1 MRKISKEELNII
13 LEKHKIYITT
23 SGKEGERADL
33 KEAYLSGVDLSG
45 ADLRGADLSG
55 ADLSRADLKEAY
67 LSGAYL
73 SRADLSRADL
83 REAYLSRAD
92 LSRAD
97 LSRADL
103 REAYLRRAD
112 LREANLSGVDLR
124 GADLEEAYLEG
135 ADLRGAYLDG
145 ANLEG
150 AYLKGADLEGAD
162 LEGVN
167 LTWADL
173 RGADLSSVRG
183 LLPQTDFIKANFE
196 RTTEGIIVYKSF
208 CEHYP
213 IPNYWKIEEGQIIE
227 ENCNFTRT
235 NACGCGINVCTK
247 EYAQKKLEK
256 EVWKLL
262 IKWEWLCGI
271 CVPYHTDG
279 KIRCEK
285 AMLLERVKG

>member
-1 MRKISKEELNII
+1 M
-13 LEKHKIYITT
+13 TT
-23 SGKEGERADL
+23 LGEEGERADLRGTDLSDADLRRANLSGADLRGADLKWADLTGANLSGADLRGADLKWADL
-33 KEAYLSGVDLSG
+33 KEAYLSGVDLKG
-45 ADLRGADLSG
+45 AN
-55 ADLSRADLKEAY
+55 
-67 LSGAYL
+67 
-73 SRADLSRADL
+73 L
-83 REAYLSRAD
+83 RE
-92 LSRAD
+92 
-97 LSRADL
+97 
-103 REAYLRRAD
+103 
-112 LREANLSGVDLR
+112 
-124 GADLEEAYLEG
+124 ADLEEAYLK
-135 ADLRGAYLDG
+135 G
-145 ANLEG
+145 ANL
-150 AYLKGADLEGAD
+150 K
-162 LEGVN
+162 
-167 LTWADL
+167 
-173 RGADLSSVRG
+173 GADLSSVRG

-196 RTTEGIIVYKSF
+196 ATTEGIIVYKSF

-213 IPNYWKIEEGQIIE
+213 IPDYWKIEEGQIIE

>member
-45 ADLRGADLSG
+45 ADLRGADLRGANLREADLSWADLDG
-55 ADLSRADLKEAY
+55 ADLSRADLY
-67 LSGAYL
+67 
-73 SRADLSRADL
+73 RADLEGADL
-83 REAYLSRAD
+83 DGAD

-103 REAYLRRAD
+103 YRADLEEADLRGADLREADLREANLSGADLRGANLSGAD
-112 LREANLSGVDLR
+112 LREANLSGV
-124 GADLEEAYLEG
+124 
-135 ADLRGAYLDG
+135 
-145 ANLEG
+145 
-150 AYLKGADLEGAD
+150 KG
-162 LEGVN
+162 V
-167 LTWADL
+167 
-173 RGADLSSVRG
+173 LS
-183 LLPQTDFIKANFE
+183 QTDFIKANFE

>member
-33 KEAYLSGVDLSG
+33 SWANLSG
-45 ADLRGADLSG
+45 
-55 ADLSRADLKEAY
+55 
-67 LSGAYL
+67 
-73 SRADLSRADL
+73 ADL
-83 REAYLSRAD
+83 REAYLEEAD
-92 LSRAD
+92 LSGAN
-97 LSRADL
+97 L
-103 REAYLRRAD
+103 RG
-112 LREANLSGVDLR
+112 ANLSGVDLR

-135 ADLRGAYLDG
+135 
-145 ANLEG
+145 
-150 AYLKGADLEGAD
+150 
-162 LEGVN
+162 
-167 LTWADL
+167 ADL

-213 IPNYWKIEEGQIIE
+213 IPNDWKIEEGQIIE

-247 EYAQKKLEK
+247 KYAQKKLEK

>member
-45 ADLRGADLSG
+45 ADLRGAYLEEADLEGVNLKGTNLRG
-55 ADLSRADLKEAY
+55 ADLR
-67 LSGAYL
+67 GANL
-73 SRADLSRADL
+73 READLSWADLDGADL
-83 REAYLSRAD
+83 REAYLYRAD
-92 LSRAD
+92 LEEAD
-97 LSRADL
+97 LRGADL
-103 REAYLRRAD
+103 REAYLRRAY

-124 GADLEEAYLEG
+124 
-135 ADLRGAYLDG
+135 
-145 ANLEG
+145 
-150 AYLKGADLEGAD
+150 GAD

-173 RGADLSSVRG
+173 RGADLSGVRG

>member
-33 KEAYLSGVDLSG
+33 SWANLSG
-45 ADLRGADLSG
+45 
-55 ADLSRADLKEAY
+55 
-67 LSGAYL
+67 
-73 SRADLSRADL
+73 ADL
-83 REAYLSRAD
+83 REAYLEEAD
-92 LSRAD
+92 LEGAELRGAYLEGANLEGAELRGANLEGAD
-97 LSRADL
+97 LKWADLTGANLSGADLRKANLEGADL
-103 REAYLRRAD
+103 REANLSGADLEEANLEGAD
-112 LREANLSGVDLR
+112 LREANLSGV
-124 GADLEEAYLEG
+124 
-135 ADLRGAYLDG
+135 
-145 ANLEG
+145 
-150 AYLKGADLEGAD
+150 
-162 LEGVN
+162 
-167 LTWADL
+167 
-173 RGADLSSVRG
+173 RG
-183 LLPQTDFIKANFE
+183 LLSQTDFIKANFE

>member
-45 ADLRGADLSG
+45 ADLRGAYLEGADLEGVNLKGTNLRGADLRGANLREADLSWADLDG
-55 ADLSRADLKEAY
+55 ADLSRAY
-67 LSGAYL
+67 
-73 SRADLSRADL
+73 
-83 REAYLSRAD
+83 
-92 LSRAD
+92 
-97 LSRADL
+97 
-103 REAYLRRAD
+103 

-150 AYLKGADLEGAD
+150 AYLKGANLKGAD

-173 RGADLSSVRG
+173 RGAYLSSVRG

>member
-33 KEAYLSGVDLSG
+33 KEAYLSGVDLRG
-45 ADLRGADLSG
+45 ANLREADLSWADLDG
-55 ADLSRADLKEAY
+55 ADLSR
-67 LSGAYL
+67 
-73 SRADLSRADL
+73 
-83 REAYLSRAD
+83 
-92 LSRAD
+92 
-97 LSRADL
+97 
-103 REAYLRRAD
+103 
-112 LREANLSGVDLR
+112 
-124 GADLEEAYLEG
+124 
-135 ADLRGAYLDG
+135 
-145 ANLEG
+145 
-150 AYLKGADLEGAD
+150 
-162 LEGVN
+162 
-167 LTWADL
+167 
-173 RGADLSSVRG
+173 ADLSSVRG

-213 IPNYWKIEEGQIIE
+213 IPNDWKIEEGQIIE

-285 AMLLERVKG
+285 AMLLERVKR

>member
-1 MRKISKEELNII
+1 MKKISQQEFNQI
-13 LEKHKIYITT
+13 LEKHKVYTT
-23 SGKEGERADL
+23 TLGEEGERADLRGTDLSDADLRRANLSGADLRGADLKWADL

-45 ADLRGADLSG
+45 ADLRGAYLEG
-55 ADLSRADLKEAY
+55 ADLEGVNLK
-67 LSGAYL
+67 GT
-73 SRADLSRADL
+73 
-83 REAYLSRAD
+83 
-92 LSRAD
+92 
-97 LSRADL
+97 
-103 REAYLRRAD
+103 
-112 LREANLSGVDLR
+112 NLR
-124 GADLEEAYLEG
+124 GADLRGANLREADLSWADLDR

-150 AYLKGADLEGAD
+150 AYLKGADLRGAD
-162 LEGVN
+162 LEGAN
-167 LTWADL
+167 LSGADL
-173 RGADLSSVRG
+173 RGANLSGVKGVLS
-183 LLPQTDFIKANFE
+183 QTDFIKANFE

>member
-1 MRKISKEELNII
+1 MKKISQEELKQI
-13 LEKHKIYITT
+13 LEKHKVYTT
-23 SGKEGERADL
+23 TLGEEGERADL
-33 KEAYLSGVDLSG
+33 RGTDLSDADLRGTDLSDADLRRANLSG
-45 ADLRGADLSG
+45 ADLRGADLKWADLTGANLEG
-55 ADLSRADLKEAY
+55 ADLR
-67 LSGAYL
+67 G
-73 SRADLSRADL
+73 
-83 REAYLSRAD
+83 
-92 LSRAD
+92 AD

-103 REAYLRRAD
+103 REAYLRRAY

-124 GADLEEAYLEG
+124 GADLE
-135 ADLRGAYLDG
+135 
-145 ANLEG
+145 
-150 AYLKGADLEGAD
+150 
-162 LEGVN
+162 GVN

-173 RGADLSSVRG
+173 REANLSGVRG
-183 LLPQTDFIKANFE
+183 VLSQTDFIKANFE

-213 IPNYWKIEEGQIIE
+213 IPNDWKIEEGQIIE

-235 NACGCGINVCTK
+235 NAYGCGINVCTK
-247 EYAQKKLEK
+247 KYAQKKLEK

>member
-45 ADLRGADLSG
+45 ADLRGA
-55 ADLSRADLKEAY
+55 Y
-67 LSGAYL
+67 
-73 SRADLSRADL
+73 
-83 REAYLSRAD
+83 
-92 LSRAD
+92 
-97 LSRADL
+97 
-103 REAYLRRAD
+103 
-112 LREANLSGVDLR
+112 
-124 GADLEEAYLEG
+124 
-135 ADLRGAYLDG
+135 
-145 ANLEG
+145 
-150 AYLKGADLEGAD
+150 LEGAD

-167 LTWADL
+167 LKGTNLRGADL
-173 RGADLSSVRG
+173 RGANLREADLSWADLDGADLSRADLYRADLEGAYLDGADLRGAYLEGADLEGVNLKGTNLREANLSGVRG
-183 LLPQTDFIKANFE
+183 VLSQTDFIKANFE
-196 RTTEGIIVYKSF
+196 ATTEGIIVYKSF

-247 EYAQKKLEK
+247 KYAQKKLEK

>member
-1 MRKISKEELNII
+1 MKKISQQELNQI
-13 LEKHKIYITT
+13 LKKHKIYMTT

-45 ADLRGADLSG
+45 ADLRGAYLSG

-67 LSGAYL
+67 LSGVDLRGAYLSGAYL
-73 SRADLSRADL
+73 SRA
-83 REAYLSRAD
+83 Y
-92 LSRAD
+92 

-112 LREANLSGVDLR
+112 LSGVDLR

-135 ADLRGAYLDG
+135 ADLRGANLKG
-145 ANLEG
+145 ANL
-150 AYLKGADLEGAD
+150 KGAD

-196 RTTEGIIVYKSF
+196 ATTEGIIVYKSF

-213 IPNYWKIEEGQIIE
+213 IPNDWKIEEGQIIE

>member
-1 MRKISKEELNII
+1 MRKISKEELKQI

-23 SGKEGERADL
+23 SGKEGERA
-33 KEAYLSGVDLSG
+33 YLNR

-55 ADLSRADLKEAY
+55 ADLSRANLE
-67 LSGAYL
+67 G
-73 SRADLSRADL
+73 ADLSWANLRGAD
-83 REAYLSRAD
+83 LSRAD

-103 REAYLRRAD
+103 SWADLSGADLRKANLSGAELREANLSGADLEEANLSGAD
-112 LREANLSGVDLR
+112 LREANLSGVR
-124 GADLEEAYLEG
+124 G
-135 ADLRGAYLDG
+135 
-145 ANLEG
+145 
-150 AYLKGADLEGAD
+150 
-162 LEGVN
+162 V
-167 LTWADL
+167 
-173 RGADLSSVRG
+173 LS
-183 LLPQTDFIKANFE
+183 QTDFIKANFE
-196 RTTEGIIVYKSF
+196 ATTEGIIVYKSF

-213 IPNYWKIEEGQIIE
+213 IPNDWKIEEGQIIE

>member
-1 MRKISKEELNII
+1 MKKISQEELKQI
-13 LEKHKIYITT
+13 LEKHKVYTT
-23 SGKEGERADL
+23 TLGEEGERADL
-33 KEAYLSGVDLSG
+33 RGTDLSDADLRRANLSG
-45 ADLRGADLSG
+45 ADLRGADLKWADLTGANLEG
-55 ADLSRADLKEAY
+55 ADLR
-67 LSGAYL
+67 G
-73 SRADLSRADL
+73 
-83 REAYLSRAD
+83 
-92 LSRAD
+92 AD

-103 REAYLRRAD
+103 REAYLRRAY

-124 GADLEEAYLEG
+124 GADLE
-135 ADLRGAYLDG
+135 
-145 ANLEG
+145 
-150 AYLKGADLEGAD
+150 
-162 LEGVN
+162 GVN

-173 RGADLSSVRG
+173 REANLSGVRG
-183 LLPQTDFIKANFE
+183 VLSQTDFIKANFE

-247 EYAQKKLEK
+247 EYAQKKLGK

>member
-1 MRKISKEELNII
+1 MKKISQEEFNQI

-45 ADLRGADLSG
+45 ADLRGAYLSG
-55 ADLSRADLKEAY
+55 ADLSRADL
-67 LSGAYL
+67 
-73 SRADLSRADL
+73 SRA
-83 REAYLSRAD
+83 Y
-92 LSRAD
+92 

-150 AYLKGADLEGAD
+150 AYLKGANLKGAD

-213 IPNYWKIEEGQIIE
+213 IPDYWKIEEGQIIE

>member
-1 MRKISKEELNII
+1 MKKISQEELKQI
-13 LEKHKIYITT
+13 LEKHKIYIATL
-23 SGKEGERADL
+23 GQEGERADLREADL

-45 ADLRGADLSG
+45 ADLRGAYLEG
-55 ADLSRADLKEAY
+55 ADLRGTNLKGTN
-67 LSGAYL
+67 LRGA
-73 SRADLSRADL
+73 
-83 REAYLSRAD
+83 
-92 LSRAD
+92 
-97 LSRADL
+97 
-103 REAYLRRAD
+103 
-112 LREANLSGVDLR
+112 DLR
-124 GADLEEAYLEG
+124 GADLEEAYLYRADLEE

-150 AYLKGADLEGAD
+150 AYLKGANLKGADLEGAD
-162 LEGVN
+162 LS
-167 LTWADL
+167 WADL
-173 RGADLSSVRG
+173 RGAYLSSVRG
-183 LLPQTDFIKANFE
+183 LLSQTDFIKANFE

>member
-45 ADLRGADLSG
+45 ADLRKANLEGADLEGAELRGAYLEGANLDGAYLEGANLEGADLEGAELREANLSG
-55 ADLSRADLKEAY
+55 ADLEEAN
-67 LSGAYL
+67 LEG
-73 SRADLSRADL
+73 
-83 REAYLSRAD
+83 
-92 LSRAD
+92 
-97 LSRADL
+97 
-103 REAYLRRAD
+103 AD
-112 LREANLSGVDLR
+112 LREANLSGVR
-124 GADLEEAYLEG
+124 G
-135 ADLRGAYLDG
+135 
-145 ANLEG
+145 
-150 AYLKGADLEGAD
+150 
-162 LEGVN
+162 V
-167 LTWADL
+167 
-173 RGADLSSVRG
+173 LS
-183 LLPQTDFIKANFE
+183 QTDFIKANFE

-247 EYAQKKLEK
+247 KYAQKKLEK

>member
-1 MRKISKEELNII
+1 MKKISQQEFNQI
-13 LEKHKIYITT
+13 LEKHKIYIATL
-23 SGKEGERADL
+23 GQEGERADL
-33 KEAYLSGVDLSG
+33 RGTDLSD
-45 ADLRGADLSG
+45 ADLR
-55 ADLSRADLKEAY
+55 R
-67 LSGAYL
+67 
-73 SRADLSRADL
+73 
-83 REAYLSRAD
+83 
-92 LSRAD
+92 
-97 LSRADL
+97 
-103 REAYLRRAD
+103 
-112 LREANLSGVDLR
+112 ANLS
-124 GADLEEAYLEG
+124 GADLEEADLE
-135 ADLRGAYLDG
+135 G

-150 AYLKGADLEGAD
+150 ADLKWADLTGANLKGANLKGAD

-247 EYAQKKLEK
+247 KYAQKKLEK

>member
-1 MRKISKEELNII
+1 MKNSRKRGNETMKKISQEELKQI
-13 LEKHKIYITT
+13 LEKHKVYTT
-23 SGKEGERADL
+23 TLGEEGERADLRGTDLSDADLRRANLSGADLRGADLKWADL
-33 KEAYLSGVDLSG
+33 KEAYLSGVDLKG
-45 ADLRGADLSG
+45 AN
-55 ADLSRADLKEAY
+55 
-67 LSGAYL
+67 
-73 SRADLSRADL
+73 L
-83 REAYLSRAD
+83 RE
-92 LSRAD
+92 
-97 LSRADL
+97 
-103 REAYLRRAD
+103 
-112 LREANLSGVDLR
+112 
-124 GADLEEAYLEG
+124 ADLEEAYLEG

-150 AYLKGADLEGAD
+150 AYLKGANLKGAD

-196 RTTEGIIVYKSF
+196 ATTEGIIVYKSF

-247 EYAQKKLEK
+247 KYAQKSWKRKCGNCLSNGNGCAAFACLTIQMEK
-256 EVWKLL
+256 SDAKRRCCWK
-262 IKWEWLCGI
+262 G
-271 CVPYHTDG
+271 
-279 KIRCEK
+279 
-285 AMLLERVKG
+285 

>member
-33 KEAYLSGVDLSG
+33 
-45 ADLRGADLSG
+45 RGADLSG

-67 LSGAYL
+67 LSGVDLRGAYL
-73 SRADLSRADL
+73 SGAD
-83 REAYLSRAD
+83 LSRAD

-135 ADLRGAYLDG
+135 ADLRGANLKG
-145 ANLEG
+145 ANL
-150 AYLKGADLEGAD
+150 KGAD

-213 IPNYWKIEEGQIIE
+213 IPNDWKIEEGQIIE

-285 AMLLERVKG
+285 AMLLERVKR

>member
-45 ADLRGADLSG
+45 ADLRGAYLEG
-55 ADLSRADLKEAY
+55 ADLEGVNLKGTNLRGADLRGANLREADLSWADLDGADLYRADLEE
-67 LSGAYL
+67 
-73 SRADLSRADL
+73 ADLRGADL
-83 REAYLSRAD
+83 REANLSEVD

-103 REAYLRRAD
+103 REAYLRRAY

-124 GADLEEAYLEG
+124 GADLE
-135 ADLRGAYLDG
+135 
-145 ANLEG
+145 
-150 AYLKGADLEGAD
+150 
-162 LEGVN
+162 GVN

-173 RGADLSSVRG
+173 RGAELSGVRG

-208 CEHYP
+208 SEHYP

>member
-1 MRKISKEELNII
+1 MKKISQQEFNQI
-13 LEKHKIYITT
+13 LEKHKIYIATL
-23 SGKEGERADL
+23 GQEGERADL
-33 KEAYLSGVDLSG
+33 RGTDLSD
-45 ADLRGADLSG
+45 ADLR
-55 ADLSRADLKEAY
+55 R
-67 LSGAYL
+67 
-73 SRADLSRADL
+73 
-83 REAYLSRAD
+83 
-92 LSRAD
+92 
-97 LSRADL
+97 
-103 REAYLRRAD
+103 
-112 LREANLSGVDLR
+112 ANLS
-124 GADLEEAYLEG
+124 GADLEEADLE
-135 ADLRGAYLDG
+135 G

-150 AYLKGADLEGAD
+150 ADLKWADLTGANLKGANLKGAD

-196 RTTEGIIVYKSF
+196 ATTEGIIVYKSF

-247 EYAQKKLEK
+247 KYAQKKLEK

>member
-23 SGKEGERADL
+23 SGQEGERADL
-33 KEAYLSGVDLSG
+33 KEAYL
-45 ADLRGADLSG
+45 
-55 ADLSRADLKEAY
+55 
-67 LSGAYL
+67 
-73 SRADLSRADL
+73 
-83 REAYLSRAD
+83 
-92 LSRAD
+92 
-97 LSRADL
+97 
-103 REAYLRRAD
+103 
-112 LREANLSGVDLR
+112 REANLS

-150 AYLKGADLEGAD
+150 AYLKGANLKGAD

-173 RGADLSSVRG
+173 RGAYLSSVRG

-196 RTTEGIIVYKSF
+196 ATTEGIIVYKSF

-213 IPNYWKIEEGQIIE
+213 IPDYWKIEEGQIIE

-247 EYAQKKLEK
+247 KYAQKKLEK

>member
-1 MRKISKEELNII
+1 MS
-13 LEKHKIYITT
+13 
-23 SGKEGERADL
+23 
-33 KEAYLSGVDLSG
+33 
-45 ADLRGADLSG
+45 
-55 ADLSRADLKEAY
+55 
-67 LSGAYL
+67 
-73 SRADLSRADL
+73 
-83 REAYLSRAD
+83 
-92 LSRAD
+92 
-97 LSRADL
+97 
-103 REAYLRRAD
+103 
-112 LREANLSGVDLR
+112 
-124 GADLEEAYLEG
+124 
-135 ADLRGAYLDG
+135 
-145 ANLEG
+145 
-150 AYLKGADLEGAD
+150 
-162 LEGVN
+162 
-167 LTWADL
+167 
-173 RGADLSSVRG
+173 
-183 LLPQTDFIKANFE
+183 QTDFIKANFE
-196 RTTEGIIVYKSF
+196 ATTEGIIVYKSF

>member
-1 MRKISKEELNII
+1 MKKISQEEFNQI

-45 ADLRGADLSG
+45 ADLRGA
-55 ADLSRADLKEAY
+55 Y
-67 LSGAYL
+67 
-73 SRADLSRADL
+73 
-83 REAYLSRAD
+83 
-92 LSRAD
+92 
-97 LSRADL
+97 
-103 REAYLRRAD
+103 
-112 LREANLSGVDLR
+112 
-124 GADLEEAYLEG
+124 
-135 ADLRGAYLDG
+135 
-145 ANLEG
+145 
-150 AYLKGADLEGAD
+150 LEGAD

-167 LTWADL
+167 LKGTNLRGADL
-173 RGADLSSVRG
+173 RGADLREANLSGADLRGANLSGADLREADLSGVRG

>member
-23 SGKEGERADL
+23 SGKEGEKADLRGTDLSDADLRRANLSGADLRGADLKWADLTGANLSGADLREADLKWADL
-33 KEAYLSGVDLSG
+33 KEAYLSGVDLKG
-45 ADLRGADLSG
+45 ANLSEADLEEVYLEGAELRGAYLEG
-55 ADLSRADLKEAY
+55 ANLD
-67 LSGAYL
+67 GANL
-73 SRADLSRADL
+73 DG
-83 REAYLSRAD
+83 
-92 LSRAD
+92 
-97 LSRADL
+97 
-103 REAYLRRAD
+103 AD
-112 LREANLSGVDLR
+112 LREANLSGVR
-124 GADLEEAYLEG
+124 G
-135 ADLRGAYLDG
+135 
-145 ANLEG
+145 
-150 AYLKGADLEGAD
+150 
-162 LEGVN
+162 V
-167 LTWADL
+167 
-173 RGADLSSVRG
+173 LS
-183 LLPQTDFIKANFE
+183 QTDFIKANFE

>member
-1 MRKISKEELNII
+1 MKKISQEELKQI
-13 LEKHKIYITT
+13 LEKHKVYTT
-23 SGKEGERADL
+23 TLGEEGERADL
-33 KEAYLSGVDLSG
+33 RGTDLSDADLRRANLSG
-45 ADLRGADLSG
+45 ADLRGTDLSDADLRGTDLSDADLRGAYLEGADLEGVNLKGTNLRGADLREADLSWADLDG
-55 ADLSRADLKEAY
+55 ADLSRADLY
-67 LSGAYL
+67 
-73 SRADLSRADL
+73 RADLEGADLDGADL
-83 REAYLSRAD
+83 READ
-92 LSRAD
+92 LK
-97 LSRADL
+97 
-103 REAYLRRAD
+103 
-112 LREANLSGVDLR
+112 
-124 GADLEEAYLEG
+124 
-135 ADLRGAYLDG
+135 G
-145 ANLEG
+145 ANL
-150 AYLKGADLEGAD
+150 KGAD

-173 RGADLSSVRG
+173 RGAYLSSVRG

>member
-1 MRKISKEELNII
+1 MKKISQEELKQI
-13 LEKHKIYITT
+13 LEKHKVYTT
-23 SGKEGERADL
+23 TLGEEGERADLKGTDLSDADLRRANLSGADLRGADLKWADLTGANLSGADLRGADLKWADL
-33 KEAYLSGVDLSG
+33 KEAYLSGVDLKG
-45 ADLRGADLSG
+45 ANLSEADLEEVYLEGAELRGAYLEG
-55 ADLSRADLKEAY
+55 ANLD
-67 LSGAYL
+67 GANL
-73 SRADLSRADL
+73 DG
-83 REAYLSRAD
+83 
-92 LSRAD
+92 
-97 LSRADL
+97 
-103 REAYLRRAD
+103 AD
-112 LREANLSGVDLR
+112 LREANLSGVR
-124 GADLEEAYLEG
+124 G
-135 ADLRGAYLDG
+135 
-145 ANLEG
+145 
-150 AYLKGADLEGAD
+150 
-162 LEGVN
+162 V
-167 LTWADL
+167 
-173 RGADLSSVRG
+173 LS
-183 LLPQTDFIKANFE
+183 QTDFIKANFE

>member
-1 MRKISKEELNII
+1 MKKISQEELKQI
-13 LEKHKIYITT
+13 LEKHKVYTT
-23 SGKEGERADL
+23 TLGEEGERADL
-33 KEAYLSGVDLSG
+33 KGTDLSDADLRRANLSG
-45 ADLRGADLSG
+45 ADLRGADLKWADLTGANLEG
-55 ADLSRADLKEAY
+55 ADLR
-67 LSGAYL
+67 G
-73 SRADLSRADL
+73 
-83 REAYLSRAD
+83 
-92 LSRAD
+92 AD

-103 REAYLRRAD
+103 REAYLRRAY
-112 LREANLSGVDLR
+112 LREANLSGADLR

-135 ADLRGAYLDG
+135 ADLRGANLKG
-145 ANLEG
+145 ANL
-150 AYLKGADLEGAD
+150 KGAD